1 MLWWGEG
8 GVYNGVGKCSGEGKG
23 GVYNGG
29 GKCSGEGSEG
39 GLYNGGGKCSI
50 LKMFIYE

>member
-8 GVYNGVGKCSGEGKG
+8 GG
-23 GVYNGG
+23 YNGG
-29 GKCSGEGSEG
+29 GKWSGEGSKG